1 MDYFLYRGN
10 ELYAEDVAVAQMAEQ
25 YGTPC
30 YIYSQQTLER
40 HWHAVDAAFAKYPH
54 RICYAVKAN
63 GNLAL
68 LRILAELGAGFDI
81 VSGGELAC
89 VLAVGA
95 DPQKI
100 VFSGVGKTTAEIRQ
114 ALSAGI
120 GVFNVE
126 SLPEIHRINDIAA
139 SMGKTAAVAVRINP
153 DINAH
158 THAYISTGLA
168 HNKFGI
174 DKNEVLAVYK
184 TIQQLPAL
192 QAVGMACHIG
202 SQILELSPFA
212 EALSCVLQ
220 VVTTLK
226 AEGITLQHV
235 DIGGG
240 LGVCY
245 DTEMPPSL
253 EEYAANLLNTLHKQ
267 APYPLELWLEP
278 GRVLIANAA
287 ILVSKIEYIKETD
300 SKTFAILDAGMTD
313 LVRPALYDAHHNII
327 AVKKL
332 AQKEIM
338 VDLVGPVCESSDFL
352 GKSRLLAINPGDLVA
367 IRSVGA
373 YGFSMGSHY
382 NARPRCAEVLVSK
395 DKAQLIRRRET
406 IADLLSYEQK
416 QPFVKMQGLGND
428 FVLLDLDENPEVW
441 SSNKIRQ
448 LSHRQTGIGF
458 DQLLM
463 IKRKEDNQFYYKIY
477 NADGGEVEQCGNGA
491 RAAALYLTLK
501 SKIDNSRELQLLTCN
516 RLMTVKRV
524 GTHRFKVD
532 MGPPDFS
539 PAVIPLQL
547 PWQEQYEIALDNE
560 IYRFA
565 ALSMGN
571 PHAVLRVESIDN
583 APVQTGGKSLCLH
596 PYFPKQSN
604 IGFMQIID
612 NHRLALRVY
621 ERGVGET
628 LACGSGACAAAV
640 VAIRDGDC
648 QSPVTVQLTGGELII
663 HWQGKNEPVWM
674 EGDAQCI
681 YEGTV

>member
-10 ELYAEDVAVAQMAEQ
+10 ELYAEDVAVAQIAEQ

-30 YIYSQQTLER
+30 YVYSQQTLER
-40 HWHAVDAAFAKYPH
+40 HWHAVDAAFAKHPH

-81 VSGGELAC
+81 VSGGELARA
-89 VLAVGA
+89 LAAGA

-100 VFSGVGKTTAEIRQ
+100 VFSGVGKTTTEIRQ

-139 SMGKTAAVAVRINP
+139 SMNKIAAVAVRINP

-158 THAYISTGLA
+158 THPYISTGLA

-174 DKNEVLAVYK
+174 DKNDVLAVYK

-192 QAVGMACHIG
+192 KAVGMACHIG

-220 VVTTLK
+220 LVTALK
-226 AEGITLQHV
+226 EQNIILQHV

-245 DTEMPPSL
+245 DAETPPSL
-253 EEYAANLLNTLHKQ
+253 DDYAATLLNTLQKQ
-267 APYPLELWLEP
+267 APYPLDLWLEP
-278 GRVLIANAA
+278 GRVIVANAA
-287 ILVSKIEYIKETD
+287 ILVSKIEYIKETA

-313 LVRPALYDAHHNII
+313 LVRPALYDAYHKII

-332 AQKEIM
+332 TQKEIM

-352 GKSRLLAINPGDLVA
+352 GKSRLLAINPGDLIA

-373 YGFSMGSHY
+373 YGFSMGSRY
-382 NARPRCAEVLVSK
+382 NARPRCAEVLVYK
-395 DKAQLIRRRET
+395 DKTQLIRRRET
-406 IADLLSYEQK
+406 IADLLSHEQQ

-428 FVLLDLDENPEVW
+428 FVLLDLDENSEVW
-441 SSNKIRQ
+441 SSEKIKQ
-448 LSHRQTGIGF
+448 LAHRQTGIGF

-463 IKRKEDNQFYYKIY
+463 IKKKEDNQFHYKIY

-491 RAAALYLTLK
+491 RAVALYLTLK
-501 SKIDNSRELQLLTCN
+501 NKIDNSKALQLLTCN

-524 GTHRFKVD
+524 GPQRFKVD

-539 PAVIPLQL
+539 PAAIPLQL
-547 PWQEQYEIALDNE
+547 PLQDQYEIVLDNKT
-560 IYRFA
+560 YRFA

-571 PHAVLRVESIDN
+571 PHAVLRVEAIDN
-583 APVQTGGKSLCLH
+583 APVQTVGKALCLH
-596 PYFPKQSN
+596 PSFPKQSN
-604 IGFMQIID
+604 VGFMQIIGK
-612 NHRLALRVY
+612 HRLALRVY

-628 LACGSGACAAAV
+628 LACGSGACAAAI
-640 VAIRDGDC
+640 VAIRDGYC
-648 QSPVTVQLTGGELII
+648 QSPVTVHLMGGELII

-674 EGDAQCI
+674 EGDAQCV
-681 YEGTV
+681 YEGAL

>member
-1 MDYFLYRGN
+1 VDHFLYRGN
-10 ELYAEDVAVAQMAEQ
+10 DLYAEDVAVAQIAEQ

-30 YIYSQQTLER
+30 YVYSQQTLER
-40 HWHAVDAAFAKYPH
+40 HWHAVDAAFAKHPH

-68 LRILAELGAGFDI
+68 LKILAELGAGFDI
-81 VSGGELAC
+81 VSGGELARA
-89 VLAVGA
+89 LAAGA
-95 DPQKI
+95 NPQKI
-100 VFSGVGKTTAEIRQ
+100 VFSGVGKTTAEIRE

-139 SMGKTAAVAVRINP
+139 SQGKIAAVAVRINP

-158 THAYISTGLA
+158 THPYISTGLA

-174 DKNEVLAVYK
+174 DKNDVMTVYK

-192 QAVGMACHIG
+192 KAVGMACHIG

-220 VVTTLK
+220 LVTALK
-226 AEGITLQHV
+226 EQDIILQHV

-245 DTEMPPSL
+245 DTETPPSL
-253 EEYAANLLNTLHKQ
+253 EDYAATLLNTLQKQ

-278 GRVLIANAA
+278 GRVIVANAA
-287 ILVSKIEYIKETD
+287 ILVSKIEYIKETA

-313 LVRPALYDAHHNII
+313 LVRPALYDAHHKII

-332 AQKEIM
+332 TQKEIM

-352 GKSRLLAINPGDLVA
+352 GKSRLLAINPGDLIA

-382 NARPRCAEVLVSK
+382 NARPRCAEVLVYK
-395 DKAQLIRRRET
+395 DKTQLIRRRET
-406 IADLLSYEQK
+406 IADLLSHEQK

-428 FVLLDLDENPEVW
+428 FVLLDLDENPEAW
-441 SSNKIRQ
+441 PSEKIKQ
-448 LSHRQTGIGF
+448 LSPRQTGIGF

-491 RAAALYLTLK
+491 RAVALYLTLK
-501 SKIDNSRELQLLTCN
+501 HKIDNNKELQLLTCN
-516 RLMTVKRV
+516 RLMTVKKV
-524 GTHRFKVD
+524 GAQRFKVD
-532 MGPPDFS
+532 MGPPDFT
-539 PAVIPLQL
+539 PAAIPLQL
-547 PWQEQYEIALDNE
+547 PQQEQYEIVLDDE
-560 IYRFA
+560 TCKFS

-571 PHAVLRVESIDN
+571 PHAVLRVDTIDN
-583 APVQTGGKSLCLH
+583 APVQTVGKALCMH
-596 PYFPKQSN
+596 PSFPKQSN
-604 IGFMQIID
+604 VGFMQIID
-612 NHRLALRVY
+612 KHRLALRVY

-674 EGDAQCI
+674 EGDAQCV
-681 YEGTV
+681 YEGSV

>member
-10 ELYAEDVAVAQMAEQ
+10 ELYAEDVAVAQIAEQ

-30 YIYSQQTLER
+30 YVYSQQTLER
-40 HWHAVDAAFAKYPH
+40 HWHAVDAAFAKHPH

-81 VSGGELAC
+81 VSGGELARA
-89 VLAVGA
+89 LAAGA

-100 VFSGVGKTTAEIRQ
+100 VFSGVGKTTTEIRQ

-139 SMGKTAAVAVRINP
+139 SMNKIAAVAVRINP

-158 THAYISTGLA
+158 THPYISTGLA

-174 DKNEVLAVYK
+174 DKNDVLAVYK

-192 QAVGMACHIG
+192 KAVGMACHIG

-220 VVTTLK
+220 LVTALK
-226 AEGITLQHV
+226 EEGTILQHV

-245 DTEMPPSL
+245 DTETPPSL
-253 EEYAANLLNTLHKQ
+253 DDYASTLLNTLQKQ
-267 APYPLELWLEP
+267 APYPLDLWLEP
-278 GRVLIANAA
+278 GRVIVANAA
-287 ILVSKIEYIKETD
+287 ILVSKIEYIKETA

-313 LVRPALYDAHHNII
+313 LVRPALYDAHHKII

-332 AQKEIM
+332 KQKEIM

-352 GKSRLLAINPGDLVA
+352 GKSRLLAINPGDLIA

-382 NARPRCAEVLVSK
+382 NARPRCAEVLVYK
-395 DKAQLIRRRET
+395 EKTQLIRRRET
-406 IADLLSYEQK
+406 IADLLSHEQK
-416 QPFVKMQGLGND
+416 EPFVKMQGLGND
-428 FVLLDLDENPEVW
+428 FVLLDLDENPEEW
-441 SSNKIRQ
+441 SSEKIKQ

-491 RAAALYLTLK
+491 RAVALYLTLK
-501 SKIDNSRELQLLTCN
+501 NKIDNNKALQLLTCN
-516 RLMTVKRV
+516 RSMTVKRV
-524 GTHRFKVD
+524 GPQRFKVD
-532 MGPPDFS
+532 MGAPDFS
-539 PAVIPLQL
+539 PAAIPLQMPL
-547 PWQEQYEIALDNE
+547 QDQYEIFLENE
-560 IYRFA
+560 PYRFA

-571 PHAVLRVESIDN
+571 PHAVLRVEAIDN
-583 APVQTGGKSLCLH
+583 APVQTVGKALCLH

-604 IGFMQIID
+604 VGFMQIID
-612 NHRLALRVY
+612 KHRLALRVY
-621 ERGVGET
+621 ERGTGET

-640 VAIRDGDC
+640 IAIRDGDC

-663 HWQGKNEPVWM
+663 HWQGENTPVWM
-674 EGDAQCI
+674 EGDAQCV
-681 YEGTV
+681 YEGAV

>member
-1 MDYFLYRGN
+1 MDYFLYKGDN
-10 ELYAEDVAVAQMAEQ
+10 LYAEDVAVAQIAEQ

-30 YIYSQQTLER
+30 YVYSQQTLER
-40 HWHAVDAAFAKYPH
+40 HWHAVDAAFAKHSH

-68 LRILAELGAGFDI
+68 LKILADLGAGFDI
-81 VSGGELAC
+81 VSGGELAR
-89 VLAVGA
+89 VLAAGA

-100 VFSGVGKTTAEIRQ
+100 VFSGVGKTAAEIRQ

-139 SMGKTAAVAVRINP
+139 SMGKIAAVAVRINP

-158 THAYISTGLA
+158 THPYISTGLA

-174 DKNEVLAVYK
+174 DKNDVMAVYK

-192 QAVGMACHIG
+192 KAVGMACHIG

-220 VVTTLK
+220 LVTALK
-226 AEGITLQHV
+226 EEGTILQHV

-245 DTEMPPSL
+245 DTETPPSL
-253 EEYAANLLNTLHKQ
+253 DDYASTLLNTLQKQ
-267 APYPLELWLEP
+267 APYPLDLWLEP
-278 GRVLIANAA
+278 GRVIVANAA
-287 ILVSKIEYIKETD
+287 ILVSKIEYIKETA

-313 LVRPALYDAHHNII
+313 LVRPALYDAHHKII

-332 AQKEIM
+332 KQKEIM

-352 GKSRLLAINPGDLVA
+352 GKSRLLAINPGDLIA

-382 NARPRCAEVLVSK
+382 NARPRCAEVLVYK
-395 DKAQLIRRRET
+395 EKTQLIRRRET
-406 IADLLSYEQK
+406 IADLLSHEQK
-416 QPFVKMQGLGND
+416 EPFVKMQGLGND
-428 FVLLDLDENPEVW
+428 FVLLDLDENPEEW
-441 SSNKIRQ
+441 SSEKIKQ

-491 RAAALYLTLK
+491 RAVALYLTLK
-501 SKIDNSRELQLLTCN
+501 NKIDNNKALQLLTCN
-516 RLMTVKRV
+516 RSMTVKRV
-524 GTHRFKVD
+524 GPQRFKVD
-532 MGPPDFS
+532 MGAPDFS
-539 PAVIPLQL
+539 PAAIPLQMPL
-547 PWQEQYEIALDNE
+547 QDQYEIFLENE
-560 IYRFA
+560 PYRFA

-571 PHAVLRVESIDN
+571 PHAVLRVEAIDN
-583 APVQTGGKSLCLH
+583 APVQTVGKALCLH

-604 IGFMQIID
+604 VGFMQIID
-612 NHRLALRVY
+612 KHRLALRVY
-621 ERGVGET
+621 ERGTGET

-640 VAIRDGDC
+640 IAIRDGDC

-663 HWQGKNEPVWM
+663 HWQGENTPVWM
-674 EGDAQCI
+674 EGDAQCV
-681 YEGTV
+681 YEGAV